1 MAATR
6 LEFSATDETSFMSP
20 RAGIDEEFLAKIN
33 QTVVD
38 IRNLKRAHPGVGTF
52 VVNLASPTGEIFEI
66 VVK

>member
-1 MAATR
+1 MATR
-6 LEFSATDETSFMSP
+6 LEFSSTDLEPMAS

>member
-1 MAATR
+1 MATR
-6 LEFSATDETSFMSP
+6 LEFSSGDLEPMAS

-38 IRNLKRAHPGVGTF
+38 IRNLKKAHPGVGTF
-52 VVNLASPTGEIFEI
+52 VVNLTSPTGEIFEI

>member
-1 MAATR
+1 MATR
-6 LEFSATDETSFMSP
+6 LEFSSSDLEPMAS

-38 IRNLKRAHPGVGTF
+38 IRNLKKAHPGVGTF

>member
-6 LEFSATDETSFMSP
+6 LEFSATDLTPMGP

-33 QTVVD
+33 ATVVD
-38 IRNLKRAHPGVGTF
+38 VRNLKRSHPGVGTF
-52 VVNLASPTGEIFEI
+52 IVNLTSPSGEIFEI

>member
-1 MAATR
+1 MA
-6 LEFSATDETSFMSP
+6 P

-38 IRNLKRAHPGVGTF
+38 IRNLKKAHPGVGTF
-52 VVNLASPTGEIFEI
+52 VVNLTSPTGEVFEI